1 MTAAVGRRQ
10 GKRNLLRYIHT
21 KSYSR
26 ISGFR
31 GVKFRENIIR
41 NRIIL
46 SLFALTTFSIG
57 LWFVIF

>member
-1 MTAAVGRRQ
+1 MTAGIGKRQ

-21 KSYSR
+21 QSYSR

-31 GVKFRENIIR
+31 GVKFRENIVR

-46 SLFALTTFSIG
+46 SLFALTTFCIG